1 MDTDKS
7 IIINKT
13 KQHKSKNIV
22 SNLNKLNWT
31 VLKFQKIKLDSDQ
44 SADKHKFH
52 VKNNTCTLQQY
63 Q

>member
-22 SNLNKLNWT
+22 
-31 VLKFQKIKLDSDQ
+31 LKFKQIKLDSFKI
-44 SADKHKFH
+44 S
-52 VKNNTCTLQQY
+52 KN
-63 Q
+63 